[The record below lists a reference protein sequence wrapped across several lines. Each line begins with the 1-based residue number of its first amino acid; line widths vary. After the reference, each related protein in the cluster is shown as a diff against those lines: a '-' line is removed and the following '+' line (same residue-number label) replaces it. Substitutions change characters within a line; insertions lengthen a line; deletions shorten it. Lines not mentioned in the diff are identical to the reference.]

1 MKKITKLLGIGC
13 LASALL
19 LSANS
24 TASASEVHYK
34 DVNKEDNFYKSV
46 EYLLEQNAISRTLPN
61 FRPYENITR
70 GQFASIFARSYDNSF
85 FQESVKSDL
94 RKPTFDDVPKSH
106 QFYPY
111 VTALVNYSLM
121 SGYGNG
127 SNTFGINDSLTRGQ
141 MAGILVKTYD
151 IPLIDTKSY
160 KEHGGVKSDIFDGV
174 RFKGQWGQAIAT
186 LDKLG
191 VMSGYGDGSFK
202 PHEPIKRSQFA
213 NMLVKQVNGHDL
225 IHEIWLIR
233 GLTNLGVSEK
243 VALEKIKSLKDN
255 NVINYVTS
263 YDSYVEDGVATFFT
277 KYFVMDIRKE
287 GEVLFEDINIK
298 MVVSKRSIEYWNF
311 TFEKFELPTPEE
323 STTTQDTATVET
335 K

>member
-1 MKKITKLLGIGC
+1 MKKITRLLSIVG

-19 LSANS
+19 LSANG
-24 TASASEVHYK
+24 TVSASEVHYK

-46 EYLLEQNAISRTLPN
+46 EYLLDKNAISSTLPN

-70 GQFASIFARSYDNSF
+70 GQFASIFARSYDNEF
-85 FQESVKSDL
+85 FLKGDL
-94 RKPTFDDVPKSH
+94 RKRTFDDVPKSH

-111 VTALVNYSLM
+111 VTAMVNYALM
-121 SGYGNG
+121 QGYRDG
-127 SNTFGINDSLTRGQ
+127 STFGINDSLTRGQ
-141 MAGILVKTYD
+141 MAGILVRAYD

-160 KEHGGVKSDIFDGV
+160 KEHGGVKSDIFDGIQ
-174 RFKGQWGQAIAT
+174 FKGQWGQAIAT

-202 PHEPIKRSQFA
+202 PSEPIKRSQFA

-225 IHEIWLIR
+225 IDEIFLLK

-243 VALEKIKSLKDN
+243 VALEKIQSLKDN
-255 NVINYVTS
+255 DVINYVTS
-263 YDSYVEDGVATFFT
+263 YNHYTYDGIPNHYP
-277 KYFVMDIRKE
+277 KIFVLDIHKE

-298 MVVSKRSIEYWNF
+298 MVVSKSSIDYWKF
-311 TFEKFELPTPEE
+311 TFEKIEQPTSEKL
-323 STTTQDTATVET
+323 TTTQDTAAVET
-335 K
+335 N

>member
-1 MKKITKLLGIGC
+1 
-13 LASALL
+13 
-19 LSANS
+19 
-24 TASASEVHYK
+24 
-34 DVNKEDNFYKSV
+34 
-46 EYLLEQNAISRTLPN
+46 
-61 FRPYENITR
+61 
-70 GQFASIFARSYDNSF
+70 
-85 FQESVKSDL
+85 
-94 RKPTFDDVPKSH
+94 
-106 QFYPY
+106 
-111 VTALVNYSLM
+111 
-121 SGYGNG
+121 
-127 SNTFGINDSLTRGQ
+127 
-141 MAGILVKTYD
+141 MAGILVKTYH

-160 KEHGGVKSDIFDGV
+160 KKHGGVKSDIFDGI

-186 LDKLG
+186 LDILG
-191 VMSGYGDGSFK
+191 VMSGYSDGGFK

-225 IHEIWLIR
+225 IHEIWLIK
-233 GLTNLGVSEK
+233 GLTDLGVSEK

-255 NVINYVTS
+255 DVINYVTS
-263 YDSYVEDGVATFFT
+263 YDSYVDDGVATFFT

-311 TFEKFELPTPEE
+311 TFEKFEQPTPEE